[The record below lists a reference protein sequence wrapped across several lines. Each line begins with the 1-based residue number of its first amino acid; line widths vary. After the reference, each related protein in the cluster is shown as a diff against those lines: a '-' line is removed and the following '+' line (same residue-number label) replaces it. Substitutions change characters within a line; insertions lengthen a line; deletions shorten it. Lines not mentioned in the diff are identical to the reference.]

1 MVESTIDKIKDITVE
16 RQIRKLAGVI
26 DEQNDIIG
34 NYGDL
39 SIDIQNLKDSD
50 ANQTTQINNIKQQIA
65 TDKLATESAITN
77 LQSKDSA
84 QDGTLATHSEQIQG
98 ITKSLVS
105 GVQILDGITAGDI
118 KVRIAKEDAA
128 SIDSNN
134 YNLGL
139 PVSAE
144 IIQGTGP
151 SMFKVQ
157 ITMSSGVKVVSNDFV
172 FTTEAIGNDVYIS
185 SFTFK
190 AGNQD
195 GYLSADI
202 GLNNGVTI
210 EANNFLVPTDPGVI
224 SNITDLQNRVTNIEN
239 TAVTDS
245 RIEAIENELNNKA
258 DVNNVN
264 QVIISKQIDLQSIV
278 RINSQNKNTKYGIIG
293 NNTNYPFNVTEEVEA
308 FGQLVD
314 KPIGSIA
321 MLDINGNPK
330 NFTAGGGE
338 VWEEVDLN
346 NWPTDWV
353 VGERI
358 KIDFKTVYA
367 DANPYVSTNETA
379 SHIIEVSITDIST
392 SVTVDIPINM
402 FYVNS
407 SKWGFISLLYI
418 YSGYFN
424 ADNPSLM
431 FLVGGNTSG
440 QHNTVTIT
448 KSNISTYV
456 RKMWRLRP

>member
-98 ITKSLVS
+98 ITESLVS
-105 GVQILDGITAGDI
+105 NVQIIDGITTGEI
-118 KVRIAKEDAA
+118 KVRIDRESAA
-128 SIDSNN
+128 SIDSNS

-245 RIEAIENELNNKA
+245 RIVAIENELNNKA

-264 QVIISKQIDLQSIV
+264 QVIVAKQIDLKSTV
-278 RINSQNKNTKYGIIG
+278 RINSQNGNTKFGIIANAT
-293 NNTNYPFNVTEEVEA
+293 NNPFNVTEEVEE

-321 MLDINGNPK
+321 MLGPNGEPM

-338 VWEEVDLN
+338 VWEEVDLS

-353 VGERI
+353 NGDKLKISLAVRYNGNSLVLLGTFSPILEFELKAKSQSTIYSIETTDGSFNTLVVGPPNNLNNLNGEAFYLGKLADGKHTRLAYTISDFQTTERMGHI
-358 KIDFKTVYA
+358 KI
-367 DANPYVSTNETA
+367 
-379 SHIIEVSITDIST
+379 
-392 SVTVDIPINM
+392 
-402 FYVNS
+402 
-407 SKWGFISLLYI
+407 
-418 YSGYFN
+418 
-424 ADNPSLM
+424 
-431 FLVGGNTSG
+431 
-440 QHNTVTIT
+440 
-448 KSNISTYV
+448 
-456 RKMWRLRP
+456 WRLKK